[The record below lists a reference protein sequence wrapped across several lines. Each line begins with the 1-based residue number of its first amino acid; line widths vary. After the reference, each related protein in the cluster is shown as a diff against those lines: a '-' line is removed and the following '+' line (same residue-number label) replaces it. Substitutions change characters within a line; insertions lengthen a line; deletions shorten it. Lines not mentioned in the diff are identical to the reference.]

1 MSGGRSDD
9 RPDAYQARRPV
20 GLSSHKV
27 DTMDVKAV
35 SMNQAAAML
44 NTTSDA
50 IRKRLKR
57 GTLQGAKNEA
67 GHWVIYLQADTPPGQ
82 SADEDKSGRSVSP
95 DTEGKPSGSGA
106 PVACPGCSQLMI
118 ERAALSAT
126 LEAKTEQINALQEQ
140 IINLQRER
148 DNWQLQALTTIQAIT
163 SSNSPL
169 TLPGAVGQIPE
180 RAEGEGVGLW
190 ARLKGFMK
198 VGRPGRS

>member
-1 MSGGRSDD
+1 MDT
-9 RPDAYQARRPV
+9 APV
-20 GLSSHKV
+20 SLS
-27 DTMDVKAV
+27 
-35 SMNQAAAML
+35 QAAAIL
-44 NTTSDA
+44 GTTQEA
-50 IRKRLKR
+50 IRKRIKR
-57 GTLQGAKNEA
+57 GILRAEKGE
-67 GHWVIYLQADTPPGQ
+67 GGRWLVYMEADTAHNISGHSGESGHMEADTAIKPPSCAQ
-82 SADEDKSGRSVSP
+82 
-95 DTEGKPSGSGA
+95 
-106 PVACPGCSQLMI
+106 CSQLMI

-126 LEAKTEQINALQEQ
+126 LEAKTEQINAMQEQ